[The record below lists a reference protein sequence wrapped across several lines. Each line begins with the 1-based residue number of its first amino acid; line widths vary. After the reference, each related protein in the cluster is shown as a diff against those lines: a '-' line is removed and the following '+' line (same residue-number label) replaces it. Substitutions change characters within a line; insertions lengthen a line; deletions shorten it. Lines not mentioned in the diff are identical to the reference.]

1 MNALISDGN
10 QPWLP
15 GGHSG
20 RFAPVFAVESFRSS
34 DLDGR
39 FAIVEWAPRFDV
51 TESDHELLLEAAVP
65 EMKRLEVR
73 ISCEDCTLTI
83 SGERRFE
90 EKERAGE
97 SGGRRTEYG
106 HFWRSFVL
114 PEGIQSAKVSAEFT
128 DELLRVR
135 VPKDAPPRAVA
146 LEKEAAG
153 RACKAPARANLV
165 E

>member
-20 RFAPVFAVESFRSS
+20 RFAPVFAMESFRPS
-34 DLDGR
+34 DLEGR
-39 FAIVEWAPRFDV
+39 FAIEEWTPRFDL
-51 TESDHELLLEAAVP
+51 TESDRELLLEAAVP

-73 ISCEDCTLTI
+73 ISSEDCALTV

-90 EKERAGE
+90 EKEHAGD
-97 SGGRRTEYG
+97 SGGSRTEYG

-114 PEGIQSAKVSAEFT
+114 PDGIRSAKVSAEFT
-128 DELLRVR
+128 DGVLRVR
-135 VPKDAPPRAVA
+135 VPKDARPRSGAG
-146 LEKEAAG
+146 EGNAADG
-153 RACKAPARANLV
+153 AFMAPDGAGLT

>member
-20 RFAPVFAVESFRSS
+20 RFAPVFAVESFRPS
-34 DLDGR
+34 DLEGR
-39 FAIVEWAPRFDV
+39 FAIAEWTPRFDV
-51 TESDHELLLEAAVP
+51 TESDRELLLEAAVP

-73 ISCEDCTLTI
+73 ISSEDCALTI

-90 EKERAGE
+90 EKEHAADA
-97 SGGRRTEYG
+97 GGRRTEYG

-128 DELLRVR
+128 EGVLRVR
-135 VPKDAPPRAVA
+135 VPKNAPPRAGAV
-146 LEKEAAG
+146 ENEAAG
-153 RACKAPARANLV
+153 RTFKAQDRANLV
-165 E
+165 R

>member
-20 RFAPVFAVESFRSS
+20 RFAPVFAMESFRPG
-34 DLDGR
+34 DLEGK
-39 FAIVEWAPRFDV
+39 FAIEEWTPRFDL
-51 TESDHELLLEAAVP
+51 TENDHELRLEAAVP

-73 ISCEDCTLTI
+73 ISSEDGALTI

-90 EKERAGE
+90 EKGQAGD
-97 SGGRRTEYG
+97 SGGSRREYG
-106 HFWRSFVL
+106 HFWRSFAL
-114 PEGIQSAKVSAEFT
+114 PEGTQSAKVSAEFT
-128 DELLRVR
+128 DGVLRVH
-135 VPKDAPPRAVA
+135 VPKETPAPSGAVA
-146 LEKEAAG
+146 ANAG
-153 RACKAPARANLV
+153 GHALKASVREYRP